1 MILTDGHVAHHL
13 FFTKIPH
20 YNLPI
25 ATKAIKNYM
34 ITNGLGWMYKSEN
47 TYDFVYRTHKYFL
60 DFGFKSHRAPKTG
73 VMPPT
78 SAAAK
83 KQE

>member
-1 MILTDGHVAHHL
+1 MAHHL

-25 ATKAIKNYM
+25 ATKAIKQYM
-34 ITNGLGWMYKSEN
+34 NKSGLGWMYKSEN
-47 TYDFVYRTHKYFL
+47 TYDFVYRTHKYFVE
-60 DFGFKSHRAPKTG
+60 FGFKSHRAPKAGVPAVDATAAPSTG
-73 VMPPT
+73 I
-78 SAAAK
+78 